1 MSDQPGTGTLQEDL
15 SLRDFRPRPA
25 LIVPQTL
32 IARPC
37 CPVIDAHNHLGEEFG
52 GGWDRRPVPEL
63 LDVLDAAG
71 VRMLVDLDGGWG
83 EDLLQRH
90 LDHFKNA
97 APERFRIFGGVD
109 WSAWPEHGDRFGEWA
124 AARLRAQAARGAE
137 GLKIWKALGLHV
149 RDQHGARVPIDDPR
163 LDPVWA
169 AAGELNLPVV
179 IHIADPVAFFDPL
192 DGTNERWEELHVYPE
207 WHFPGP
213 AFPPFISL
221 LDDLAAVVTR
231 NSQTTFVGAHV
242 GCYAEN
248 LDWVSALVDR
258 CPNFY
263 VDLGARLGEIGRQP
277 NTARRFFLAH
287 PDRILFGTDCA
298 PQVDVYR
305 LYYRFLETDDDHFN
319 YDISDPPGQGRW
331 RISGINLP
339 RDVLEQVYFR
349 NAERVMLG
357 NPPGAPATQA
367 RESISV
373 AATPGSHTRH
383 ELFAQPAAWD
393 AALAQLNG
401 RAATL
406 REFFREGGYD
416 AITFTGCGS
425 TYYASIAAADL
436 FCTLGLPARALPGSE
451 LWLSPL
457 PPRVR
462 GAELSP
468 PTPPRMRGGKG
479 GTLLVAVSRSGETT
493 ETVRAVEAFQAAGL
507 GDVLTLSCYPGRPLT
522 ALGAVNL
529 IFPEAQEESVAQ
541 TRAFSTLYL
550 AAAAL
555 GMLWAGR
562 DDLLAQ
568 MAGLPAAGRRLLDTH
583 AGLARDLGR
592 DPNFERFYFLG
603 SGPRYGLACELSLK
617 MKEMSLSHSEPF
629 HVLEFRHGPQSMV
642 TRQTLIV
649 ALLSQ
654 AHRAQ
659 ESAVLAE
666 MRARGARVL
675 TIGESESD
683 VAFAS
688 GLDEAVCGALYLPL
702 GQYLAFEHA
711 LGRGLDPDSPHNLTA
726 VVTLP

>member
-1 MSDQPGTGTLQEDL
+1 MSDQPGTGALQDDL

-25 LIVPQTL
+25 LVVPQTPVS
-32 IARPC
+32 RPC
-37 CPVIDAHNHLGEEFG
+37 RPVIDAHNHLGEEFG
-52 GGWDRRPVPEL
+52 GGWDRRPVSEL

-149 RDQHGARVPIDDPR
+149 RDQHGARVPVDDPR

-169 AAGELNLPVV
+169 AAGALNLPVV

-192 DGTNERWEELHVYPE
+192 DGANERWEELHAYPE
-207 WHFPGP
+207 WHFPSP
-213 AFPPFISL
+213 PFPPFMTL
-221 LDDLAAVVTR
+221 LDALAAVVAR
-231 NSQTTFVGAHV
+231 HPQTVFVGAHV

-248 LDWVSALVDR
+248 LGWVSALMDR
-258 CPNFY
+258 CPNFH

-277 NTARRFFLAH
+277 NAARRFFLAH

-305 LYYRFLETDDDHFN
+305 HYYRFLETDDDHFN

-339 RDVLEQVYFR
+339 REVLEQVYFR
-349 NAERVMLG
+349 NAERVMPG
-357 NPPGAPATQA
+357 YSPPGDTAAQA
-367 RESISV
+367 RESITV
-373 AATPGSHTRH
+373 AATPGGHTRH
-383 ELFAQPAAWD
+383 ELFAQPEAWD
-393 AALAQLNG
+393 AALA
-401 RAATL
+401 RIAAEAGTL
-406 REFFREGGYD
+406 RTFFREGGYD
-416 AITFTGCGS
+416 TITFTGCGS

-436 FCTLGLPARALPGSE
+436 LWTLGLPARALPGSE
-451 LWLSPL
+451 LWL
-457 PPRVR
+457 
-462 GAELSP
+462 GAP
-468 PTPPRMRGGKG
+468 PTPPRERGGKG
-479 GTLLVAVSRSGETT
+479 GTLLVAISRSGETT
-493 ETVRAVEAFQAAGL
+493 ETVRAVQAFRTAGL

-529 IFPEAQEESVAQ
+529 VFPEAQEESVAQ

-555 GMLWAGR
+555 GTLWAGR
-562 DDLLAQ
+562 DDLFAQ
-568 MAGLPAAGRRLLDTH
+568 MAGLPAAGRRLLDEY
-583 AGLARDLGR
+583 AGLARELGR
-592 DPNFERFYFLG
+592 DASIERFYFLG

-649 ALLSQ
+649 TLLSQ

-675 TIGESESD
+675 TIGESDTD

-688 GLDEAVCGALYLPL
+688 GLDEAVRGALYLPL